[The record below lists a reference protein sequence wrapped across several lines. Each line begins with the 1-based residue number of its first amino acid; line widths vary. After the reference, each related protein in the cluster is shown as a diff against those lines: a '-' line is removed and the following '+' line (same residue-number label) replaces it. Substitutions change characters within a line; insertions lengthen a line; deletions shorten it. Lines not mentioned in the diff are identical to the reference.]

1 MHDECWPGRKTS
13 CYFLLSRDRCVRP
26 PSKMAVWN
34 AWIIRHMTLYFHPC
48 QAISPFEKVRFRQQ
62 HRSWTDL
69 SGNERGKRRNE
80 EEKGF
85 DMGWSGQTGIKTLY
99 GRTKKSMSAECEV
112 MCSLFD
118 VILPELS
125 YFFVAFRY
133 WRGRLILS
141 HTKISLKW
149 YRKKV
154 CAI

>member
-1 MHDECWPGRKTS
+1 MSAGLVEKLPVM
-13 CYFLLSRDRCVRP
+13 FLSRDPMCSFRP

-125 YFFVAFRY
+125 YFSLPLGIGEVG
-133 WRGRLILS
+133 WSS
-141 HTKISLKW
+141 HTQR
-149 YRKKV
+149 YP
-154 CAI
+154 